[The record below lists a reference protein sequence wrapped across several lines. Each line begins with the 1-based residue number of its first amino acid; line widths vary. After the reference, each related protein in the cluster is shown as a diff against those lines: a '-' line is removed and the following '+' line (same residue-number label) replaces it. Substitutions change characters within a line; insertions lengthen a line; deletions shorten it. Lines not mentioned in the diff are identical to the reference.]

1 MPTGKSYG
9 GGSMQGESG
18 KEPAKVGGKQG
29 AYAHSA
35 NTVGSANTPNKQA
48 WAGYD
53 GNRNRR
59 GGGVSPGAG
68 KDSGGDY

>member
-18 KEPAKVGGKQG
+18 KTPAKVGSNQG

-35 NTVGSANTPNKQA
+35 NTMGGASTPNKQA
-48 WAGYD
+48 WPGYD
-53 GNRNRR
+53 GKRNQR
-59 GGGVSPGAG
+59 GGGFSSDTG